1 MIIFLMWIYKLKLK
15 RCIKQ
20 IRVYCSMQHLFE
32 TGNIDSASEGVFIAY
47 AIKTPFLLLLKR
59 DTI

>member
-1 MIIFLMWIYKLKLK
+1 
-15 RCIKQ
+15 
-20 IRVYCSMQHLFE
+20 MQHLFE